1 MSTESNDCQ
10 CNIPDHVA
18 NTGLSVA
25 TKKDVPDFEPVS
37 LNSGEHG
44 AAGGRLG
51 ELLLS
56 KLVAAELAC
65 YKSDVFLGLEQ
76 RTRLTMLSQVAPPA
90 RTIGQ
95 TQRV

>member
-1 MSTESNDCQ
+1 M
-10 CNIPDHVA
+10 
-18 NTGLSVA
+18 A

-37 LNSGEHG
+37 LNSGEHE
-44 AAGGRLG
+44 AGGRLG

-76 RTRLTMLSQVAPPA
+76 RTRLTMLSQV
-90 RTIGQ
+90 RHH
-95 TQRV
+95 

>member
-1 MSTESNDCQ
+1 M
-10 CNIPDHVA
+10 
-18 NTGLSVA
+18 A

-37 LNSGEHG
+37 LNSGEHEAG
-44 AAGGRLG
+44 ARLG

-76 RTRLTMLSQVAPPA
+76 RTRLTMLSQV
-90 RTIGQ
+90 RHH
-95 TQRV
+95 